1 MPLLCVSHLLLLTV
15 CLKFSTFCLRE
26 LDALTLRGLEQLEQ
40 TLVVHLVEIGH
51 LLVLEI
57 LLLHLHLLLYDVLLR
72 HLRIDLSWQNLLLL
86 GLLGD
91 LLSDLLVRQALCHD
105 LLLSLHL
112 VLLDLLRN
120 LRLLLAWLL
129 LETCMLGL
137 VLLREVLLGPCNS

>member
-1 MPLLCVSHLLLLTV
+1 MG
-15 CLKFSTFCLRE
+15 
-26 LDALTLRGLEQLEQ
+26 GLEQLEQ

-72 HLRIDLSWQNLLLL
+72 HLRINLSWQNLLLL